1 MSTSEIPLDSVIKR
15 ILSLLFDSN
24 RRRRAKLSLFVGA
37 GVSREYGI
45 PTTLDFAKR
54 FFADALSGLDESTRA
69 AISSLSSEE
78 QVHEFVCRFKEQLD
92 SDLAYAFF
100 KAVEKESLSA
110 TQIEEVIT
118 YDRIIDMWRNG
129 YVKVVVS
136 TNFDSLIERKIEALN
151 RDCDPPF
158 EITVLDYHDLA
169 HEERP
174 TLLETAVLVKI
185 AGQIERSNM
194 LWTEQDFAQNLTER
208 VLMWLTGRID
218 ETPALLLGYTASEA
232 PLAELL
238 ARHKQYAASVA
249 PQPLA
254 EIKNL
259 LALAE
264 RREHLF
270 DHVAVT
276 ASDFVATLY
285 ESLYQHTK
293 DPNLALSYYALV
305 DRIDRLNA
313 DRATRPNLTPI
324 IERPSAIN
332 LLREFS
338 RSCEPERRC
347 LLLLGESGYGKSTLI
362 ETLAAETK
370 GELYIRIPGNELNHT
385 LNEWLSRLDDVDVG
399 YVCRLTRLLS
409 KNLVLVIDGLNE
421 CLDTLRAKTVLQDVV
436 RVLDLYNDGHV
447 RVIVTCRP
455 EYWAKLRFDFNR
467 VYVCPPAELGPFDK
481 DELELAISRLSGV
494 ADLNLP
500 RWSYVRELL
509 RVPQMYGFFVH
520 LEQDPYAA
528 MAETT
533 LYQALLAKRQSAVE
547 GANRALIWLCSAMRE
562 GHRMNVPLLD
572 AGADA
577 EVRASLM
584 ELADVG
590 TLQVNRFDIIRFA
603 EDRLAEFVFGQL
615 YLYEYCWQS
624 GRAARNIH
632 ATFQELISEY
642 RRSGAD
648 APDYKVHFLNSLVFF
663 AARCADEEIIK
674 LYRAGSTF
682 ERTIIRSAVLLRRS
696 LGTYEELADDPVIM
710 AVAVLDKANYQKL
723 LRVLLAGE
731 ERFFTTIPFN
741 YGAKLFP
748 EHFLDFIEFLAAYIV
763 EHEIALEKER
773 RYSTLLV
780 NSLLIYL
787 LRNGPEQLLK
797 RSQLLANCFELAWRT
812 PKEFI
817 AARLS
822 ESIEEN
828 SRYLFHYHPTD
839 KLSDLL
845 HLDWYWRE
853 RLLEALR
860 GSVFD
865 LPWQDL
871 LGLLHS
877 GSPVRLVMRFLFAR
891 DIYDSRLSRFVGEV
905 FQAGDAVAYDFC
917 MGVLGLA
924 GKLDATFIPL
934 SAEAVARMCEE
945 ATTSFYKST
954 LGDFDDGD
962 SQYDPLVPHVT
973 TIMLRGLPLDLEGLM
988 PVRDRKTAFRIG
1000 RLAQKTILDFPD
1012 ETLDFIYQFLEGGE
1026 SDPEIQIALRAAARF
1041 SPASFWKVARR
1052 RQPEDLFEVP
1062 GEEIAEITRVLA
1074 QVRDFDWV
1082 KTVAF
1087 AIASPARKRAL
1098 TELLVTLLKSGSL
1111 EAFFQS
1117 LVEKVAGAQS
1127 SDAGYV
1133 PGEDSGGDDSA

>member
-1 MSTSEIPLDSVIKR
+1 MSTSGIPLNSVIER
-15 ILSLLFDSN
+15 ILALLFDSN
-24 RRRRAKLSLFVGA
+24 RRRRAKLSLFIGA

-45 PTTLDFAKR
+45 PTSFGFAKR
-54 FFADALSGLDESTRA
+54 FFADALSGMDESTRA
-69 AISSLSSEE
+69 SIDSLSSEE
-78 QVHEFVCRFKEQLD
+78 QIHEFVCRFKEQLD

-100 KAVEKESLSA
+100 KNVEKESLSA
-110 TQIEEVIT
+110 THIEEVIT

-129 YVKVVVS
+129 YVKIIVS
-136 TNFDSLIERKIEALN
+136 TNFDSLIERKIESLN
-151 RDCDPPF
+151 RNCEPPF

-194 LWTEQDFAQNLTER
+194 LWTEQDFKQNLTER

-259 LALAE
+259 LALSN
-264 RREHLF
+264 RREHLL
-270 DHVAVT
+270 DHVEVT

-305 DRIDRLNA
+305 DRINRLNA
-313 DRATRPNLTPI
+313 DRVARPNLTPI
-324 IERPSAIN
+324 IERASALR
-332 LLREFS
+332 LLQEFS
-338 RSCEPERRC
+338 RSREPGRRC

-370 GELYIRIPGNELNHT
+370 DELYIHIPGNELNHT
-385 LNEWLSRLDDVDVG
+385 LDEWLSRLDNVDVG

-421 CLDTLRAKTVLQDVV
+421 CLDTLRAKTILQDVI

-467 VYVCPPAELGPFDK
+467 VYVDPPAELGPFDN
-481 DELELAISRLSGV
+481 DELERAVSHLSGV
-494 ADLNLP
+494 AALNLP

-509 RVPQMYGFFVH
+509 RVPQTYGFFVQ
-520 LEQDPYAA
+520 LGQDPYAA
-528 MAETT
+528 LAETT

-547 GANRALIWLCSAMRE
+547 GANRALIWLCSAMRDS
-562 GHRMNVPLLD
+562 HRLNVPLMD

-584 ELADVG
+584 ELAGVG

-632 ATFQELISEY
+632 GMFQELISEY
-642 RRSGAD
+642 RQSGAD
-648 APDYKVHFLNSLVFF
+648 APDYKVHLLNSLAFF
-663 AARCADEEIIK
+663 AARCSDDEIIT

-682 ERTIIRSAVLLRRS
+682 ERTIIRSAILLRRS
-696 LGTYEELADDPVIM
+696 FGTYEELSEDPVIM

-723 LRVLLAGE
+723 LRVLLSGE
-731 ERFFTTIPFN
+731 DKFFTTIPFN

-748 EHFLDFIEFLAAYIV
+748 ENFLDFIEFLAAHIV
-763 EHEIALEKER
+763 DQKIALEKQR

-780 NSLLIYL
+780 NSVLIYL

-797 RSQLLANCFELAWRT
+797 RSRLLANCRELIERT
-812 PKEFI
+812 PKDFI
-817 AARLS
+817 AARLC

-845 HLDWYWRE
+845 HLEWYWRE

-865 LPWQDL
+865 LAWQDL
-871 LGLLHS
+871 LGLLHL
-877 GSPVRLVMRFLFAR
+877 GSAARLVMRFLFAR
-891 DIYDSRLSRFVGEV
+891 DIYDPRLSRFVNEV

-924 GKLDATFIPL
+924 GKLDAAFVPL
-934 SAEAVARMCEE
+934 SAEAVARMCKE
-945 ATTSFYKST
+945 ATQSFYRST
-954 LGDFDDGD
+954 LGDFEDDD

-973 TIMLRGLPLDLEGLM
+973 TLMLRGLPLDLASLM
-988 PVRDRKTAFRIG
+988 PVRDKKSAFRVG

-1012 ETLDFIYQFLEGGE
+1012 ETLDFIYRFLEDGE
-1026 SDPEIQIALRAAARF
+1026 GDPEIQIALRTAARF

-1087 AIASPARKRAL
+1087 VIVSPARKRAL
-1098 TELLVTLLKSGSL
+1098 AELLVTFLKSTSL

-1117 LVEKVAGAQS
+1117 LIEKV
-1127 SDAGYV
+1127 
-1133 PGEDSGGDDSA
+1133 GEAPTTDVGRGRNADSESQ